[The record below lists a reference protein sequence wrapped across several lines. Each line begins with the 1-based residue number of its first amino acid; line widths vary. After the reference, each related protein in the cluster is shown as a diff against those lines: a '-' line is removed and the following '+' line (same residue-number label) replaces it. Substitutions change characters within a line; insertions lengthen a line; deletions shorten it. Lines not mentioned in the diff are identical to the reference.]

1 MTYSDCGTGR
11 KHYRIQSTVKEI
23 DMDFVVLKKMV
34 VDGSLIEL
42 IHNIHCG
49 HYELQIDGIPVFN
62 CNAYAQA
69 EFEFSMEAA

>member
-1 MTYSDCGTGR
+1 
-11 KHYRIQSTVKEI
+11 
-23 DMDFVVLKKMV
+23 MDFVVLKKMV